1 MLFRAGTTTYE
12 EPVESYFIHFN
23 MKDEIETT
31 AGWKKFTELKVGDT
45 IIDGVE
51 TSKITSINRNSV
63 AEGIATIYFD
73 ESEVVV

>member
-12 EPVESYFIHFN
+12 EPVKSYFIHFN

-31 AGWKKFTELKVGDT
+31 EGWKKFTKLKVGDT
-45 IIDGVE
+45 ISDGVE